1 MRQILVAV
9 GLVPPWLIPEP
20 GMTTELLLV
29 LGTSSSRTASQN
41 YLGQGLS
48 RSRPMTLGRR
58 QAKQLLEWLVLA
70 VHMYYDESQGLE
82 WLPGCY
88 PDLTGGALKFGRK
101 PLASYSPENK
111 PSPYNET
118 LAAWQSY
125 PEL

>member
-1 MRQILVAV
+1 MAALGAMRQILVAV

-29 LGTSSSRTASQN
+29 LGTSSRTASQN

-70 VHMYYDESQGLE
+70 VYMFYDESQGLE

-88 PDLTGGALKFGRK
+88 PDLTGGR
-101 PLASYSPENK
+101 S
-111 PSPYNET
+111 
-118 LAAWQSY
+118 
-125 PEL
+125 